1 MSQDTIDLIK
11 VMVVSLLIFAIST
24 IAMVYLL
31 VLYRTFGGSVPVIGK
46 LPSLDLGAMIPALTQ
61 TRLFVILGAMFVMGS
76 GISLILS
83 SVTIDMAMLIIA
95 KAMTLLI
102 TAMFGVLGGLWAY
115 VRLSQGNELALPGI
129 NRLAIALIVFFVLSS
144 VLRNATFR
152 GWGAMRIVAAVVMI
166 ILAPV
171 LLVSL

>member
-11 VMVVSLLIFAIST
+11 VMVVSLLIFTVST
-24 IAMVYLL
+24 IVAVYLL
-31 VLYRTFGGSVPVIGK
+31 VLFRTYAGAVPVIGK
-46 LPSLDLGAMIPALTQ
+46 LPSLDLGAIIPALAE
-61 TRLFVILGAMFVMGS
+61 TRLFVILGAIFVMGS
-76 GISLILS
+76 GISLLMTS
-83 SVTIDMAMLIIA
+83 MTIDMAILIIA

-102 TAMFGVLGGLWAY
+102 TAMFGVLAGLWGY
-115 VRLSQGNELALPGI
+115 VRLSQGSELALPGI

-144 VLRNATFR
+144 VLRSATFR
-152 GWGAMRIVAAVVMI
+152 SWGTMRFVAAAAMI

>member
-1 MSQDTIDLIK
+1 MSQDTIDLVK

-24 IAMVYLL
+24 IAVVYLL
-31 VLYRTFGGSVPVIGK
+31 VLFRTYGGNVPVIGK
-46 LPSLDLGAMIPALTQ
+46 LPSLDLGAIIPALAQ
-61 TRLFVILGAMFVMGS
+61 TRLLVILGAVFVMAS
-76 GISLILS
+76 GISLVLT

-102 TAMFGVLGGLWAY
+102 TAMFGVLAGLWGY
-115 VRLSQGNELALPGI
+115 VRLSQGTELALPGI

-144 VLRNATFR
+144 VLRSATFR
-152 GWGAMRIVAAVVMI
+152 GWGAMRFVAAAVMI
-166 ILAPV
+166 VLAPV